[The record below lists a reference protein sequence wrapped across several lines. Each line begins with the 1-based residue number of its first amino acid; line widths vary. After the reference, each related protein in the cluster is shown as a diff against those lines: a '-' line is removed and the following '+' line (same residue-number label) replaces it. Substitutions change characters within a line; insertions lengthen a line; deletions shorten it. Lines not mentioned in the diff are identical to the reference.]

1 MSNQC
6 QINWSVRLIS
16 LTKGKISTKNAVI
29 TSSCLF
35 FFFSYFSWP
44 LVRGI
49 LVPQS
54 GIKLTP
60 SALEAQSLNHWTTS
74 PELLFFVVLFNDIVL
89 VIIPSMQKANTFLSG
104 Y

>member
-1 MSNQC
+1 MQNFPEDSPGLGLASFLKNQLMF
-6 QINWSVRLIS
+6 IWPHLV
-16 LTKGKISTKNAVI
+16 
-29 TSSCLF
+29 SC
-35 FFFSYFSWP
+35 
-44 LVRGI
+44 GI